1 MQSLHLVRRQPDRNP
16 LRFGWH
22 GRPPASPLKVSDN
35 RMTDALFKDMSNGF
49 PSGQAPSNWTRSCSG
64 QFICHTKGIGCL
76 DPAPW
81 CWEGSVN
88 FSVSG
93 WHQLNTAMSFS
104 SKDWAKNFVDQF
116 KQIRQFAWDYERA
129 FQLMPK
135 PPSGVRPNPNPPP
148 LRKRT
153 PSVTPR

>member
-64 QFICHTKGIGCL
+64 QFPCRHALLPGDGAQAEAEFL
-76 DPAPW
+76 HHLADPSEMYIIA
-81 CWEGSVN
+81 
-88 FSVSG
+88 
-93 WHQLNTAMSFS
+93 
-104 SKDWAKNFVDQF
+104 
-116 KQIRQFAWDYERA
+116 Y
-129 FQLMPK
+129 
-135 PPSGVRPNPNPPP
+135 
-148 LRKRT
+148 
-153 PSVTPR
+153 